1 MQNHFTVCSFL
12 IAFPYSV
19 KVMRFLVYI
28 CNQQRQLTV
37 MRSRTFLYYKQ
48 VKCIKIFISLPYVFL
63 FIYGTDAL
71 FNNPDLPCTA
81 G

>member
-1 MQNHFTVCSFL
+1 
-12 IAFPYSV
+12 
-19 KVMRFLVYI
+19 MRFLVYI

-48 VKCIKIFISLPYVFL
+48 VKCIKIFISFQCVYL
-63 FIYGTDAL
+63 FIYGREAY
-71 FNNPDLPCTA
+71 FNNPGVLYTV